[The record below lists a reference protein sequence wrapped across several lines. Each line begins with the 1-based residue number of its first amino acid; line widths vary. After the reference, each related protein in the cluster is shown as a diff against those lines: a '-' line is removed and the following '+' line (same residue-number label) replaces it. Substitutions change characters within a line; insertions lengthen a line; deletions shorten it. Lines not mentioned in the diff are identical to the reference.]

1 VTAWK
6 ALVWCAPV
14 ILAGCAHGFNRDLL
28 QERLN
33 DGSLQVTDTA
43 IAEARSLKPQLKLP
57 CRVAF
62 YLKPSNQGD
71 WRWTTEDRAALEPLT
86 ATLKRDGFAT
96 EVFALPEMLSS
107 YSADV
112 KNLRLAAAKC
122 GADVLLVVNGAA
134 QSDKYKN
141 PSALLYLTIVGGYVV
156 PGDHV
161 DSLFMIEGC
170 LFDVD
175 NGFLYTSAQAEGVGK
190 IVRPSFIIEEKDA
203 VAKAKKRALGKFA
216 DELLTQMKGLAGF
229 AASLPPQSPPGTH
242 PLPGTPANVARPKKE
257 LPALPP
263 IPVGER

>member
-1 VTAWK
+1 MNAWK

-14 ILAGCAHGFNRDLL
+14 LLAGCAHGFNRDLL

-86 ATLKRDGFAT
+86 AALKRDGFAT
-96 EVFALPEMLSS
+96 EVFALPEMLGGKGELK
-107 YSADV
+107 D
-112 KNLRLAAAKC
+112 LRLAAAKC
-122 GADVLLVVNGAA
+122 GADVLLVVNGAS

-141 PSALLYLTIVGGYVV
+141 PAALLYLTIVGGYVV

-161 DSLFMIEGC
+161 DSLFVIEGC

-190 IVRPSFIIEEKDA
+190 IVRPSFLIEEKDA
-203 VAKAKKRALGKFA
+203 VAKAKKKALGQFA
-216 DELLTQMKGLAGF
+216 DELLGQMKGLAGF

-242 PLPGTPANVARPKKE
+242 LLPGTASHLTLPKQE
-257 LPALPP
+257 PTPLPAILP
-263 IPVGER
+263 VNR

>member
-1 VTAWK
+1 MNAWK

-14 ILAGCAHGFNRDLL
+14 VLAGCAHGFNRDLL

-57 CRVAF
+57 CRVAY
-62 YLKPSNQGD
+62 YLKPSKQGD

-86 ATLKRDGFAT
+86 AALKRDGIAS
-96 EVFALPEMLSS
+96 EVFALPEMLSG
-107 YSADV
+107 YSTEV
-112 KNLRLAAAKC
+112 KKLRLAAAKC
-122 GADVLLVVNGAA
+122 GADVLLVVNGAS

-141 PSALLYLTIVGGYVV
+141 PAALLYLTIVGGYVV

-203 VAKAKKRALGKFA
+203 VAKAKKKALGQFA

-229 AASLPPQSPPGTH
+229 AAALPPQSPPGTH
-242 PLPGTPANVARPKKE
+242 PLPGTARHLTPPKQE
-257 LPALPP
+257 ATPLPATPQ
-263 IPVGER
+263 IDR